1 MQHAKNVIV
10 TDQHPRSEDPGSIR
24 AQVIAGFAGFTNFE
38 EVADPALA
46 IARAVELTKPGGA
59 VLWCGPG
66 HLKYRE
72 VKGQKLSFDAVK
84 IAREVLG
91 DD

>member
-1 MQHAKNVIV
+1 MVHLI
-10 TDQHPRSEDPGSIR
+10 
-24 AQVIAGFAGFTNFE
+24 QVGRLWGGNMKYGFSNFE
-38 EVADPALA
+38 EIADPAAA
-46 IARAVELTKPGGA
+46 ISRAIKLTSPGGA

-72 VKGQKLSFDAVK
+72 VKGQKLHFDAVEIVRK
-84 IAREVLG
+84 VLG